1 VTKAETNLL
10 DQLFALDLQTRE
22 ALDRLFARFPRV
34 ILEDFE
40 FIPALGERPDV
51 VCGVFHDLSTGQT
64 IRLGGQTAQLARD
77 QLTDRPPYDIGP
89 DTLVVC
95 FVANAEMACHLS
107 LGWPIPK
114 NILDLSPEI
123 KCHVNGKGIPRKTQ
137 GLIGALK
144 YFGLDTIAPKRKDA
158 MRERIMKGWPFTAEE
173 LKQILDYCAEDVEM
187 LRLLLFKL
195 LPHIDLPL
203 ALHRGEAVCAL
214 AHSEHIGVP
223 IDMGIFPELADKKCW
238 REMRDSMVPLVDV
251 HGIYVR
257 DKLGAWHWNNARFE
271 EMTVAEGISWPR
283 KENGKLDLRRKTFD
297 SMAKAY
303 PQQIEPLRQLR
314 YIRDKLRSIQLSVGH
329 DGRNRTVLWPFSS
342 KTSRTQPKAKHWIFS
357 PSVWL
362 RFLIKPEPGKALAYI
377 DYSSMEFGAAAALSD
392 KHVGPNN
399 LMLDLYES
407 DDPYLNFGKTV
418 GQLTR
423 DATRDMLGVEAKR
436 DQLKVMCLGTQYNM
450 RALTLSTRLGVTYL
464 EAHEM
469 LQLHRGLFSQYWHW
483 SEDWLHHSLNTGMM
497 RTVYGWQC
505 ATGVTEFSE
514 NTIRNWPIQ
523 STCADIFRLAYVW
536 GTRHGLTLIAPV
548 HDAVLLEAPE
558 DRIEADVALMREI
571 MRRASRVILNPT
583 ADGTIELRTD
593 VKIVRYPDRFTDSRG
608 TELWETVMK
617 LLAERRQRQEAAARE
632 AG

>member
-1 VTKAETNLL
+1 MTGADLP
-10 DQLFALDLQTRE
+10 FA
-22 ALDRLFARFPRV
+22 RV

-40 FIPALGERPDV
+40 FVSVPGERPDV
-51 VCGVFHDLSTGQT
+51 VCGVFHDLGTGQT
-64 IRLGGQTAQLARD
+64 IRLTRD

-114 NILDLSPEI
+114 NILDLSAEF
-123 KCHVNGKGIPRKTQ
+123 KCHVNGKGIPRKNQ
-137 GLIGALK
+137 GLIGALQ
-144 YFGLDTIAPKRKDA
+144 YFGLSSIAPKRKDA

-195 LPHIDLPL
+195 LPHIDLPI
-203 ALHRGEAVCAL
+203 ALHRGEAVAAL
-214 AHSEHIGVP
+214 ARSEHIGVP
-223 IDMGIFPELADKKCW
+223 IDMEIFPQLADKKTW
-238 REMRDSMVPLVDV
+238 RELRDSMVPLVDV

-257 DKLGAWHWNNARFE
+257 DKLGEWHWNNARFE
-271 EMTVAEGISWPR
+271 ELVASEGINWPR
-283 KENGKLDLRRKTFD
+283 TETGKLDLRRKTFE
-297 SMAKAY
+297 STAKAY
-303 PQQIEPLRQLR
+303 PQIEPLRQLR

-377 DYSSMEFGAAAALSD
+377 DYSSMEFLGAAALSD
-392 KHVGPNN
+392 GHVSSNN
-399 LMLDLYES
+399 PMLDLYAG
-407 DDPYLNFGKTV
+407 DPYLNFGKIV
-418 GQLTR
+418 GLIPP
-423 DATRDMLGVEAKR
+423 DATRDTPGVAVIRDRLKVLCLGV
-436 DQLKVMCLGTQYNM
+436 QYGM
-450 RALTLSTRLGVTYL
+450 QKSTLATRLGVSEI
-464 EAHEM
+464 EAHEL

-483 SEDWLHHSLNTGMM
+483 SEDWLHHSLTSGMM
-497 RTVYGWQC
+497 KTVFGWQC
-505 ATGVTEFSE
+505 ATGITELNGRS
-514 NTIRNWPIQ
+514 IRNWPIQ
-523 STCADIFRLAYVW
+523 STCADMFRLAYVW

-593 VKIVRYPDRFTDSRG
+593 VKIIRYPDRFTDSRG
-608 TELWETVMK
+608 TELWDTVLK
-617 LLAERRQRQEAAARE
+617 LLAERRERQEAAARE
-632 AG
+632 AS

>member
-1 VTKAETNLL
+1 VTGSNLP
-10 DQLFALDLQTRE
+10 FA
-22 ALDRLFARFPRV
+22 RV

-40 FIPALGERPDV
+40 FIPVPGERPDV
-51 VCGVFHDLSTGQT
+51 VCMVFHDLSTGQT
-64 IRLGGQTAQLARD
+64 TRLTRD

-114 NILDLSPEI
+114 NILDLSPEF
-123 KCHVNGKGIPRKTQ
+123 KCHVNGKGISRKNQ
-137 GLIGALK
+137 GLIGALQ
-144 YFGLDTIAPKRKDA
+144 YFGLSTIAPKRKDA
-158 MRERIMKGWPFTAEE
+158 TRARIMKGWPFTAEE

-187 LRLLLFKL
+187 LRQLLFKL
-195 LPHIDLPL
+195 LPHIDLPI
-203 ALHRGEAVCAL
+203 ALHRGEGVGCL
-214 AHSEHIGVP
+214 AHSEHVGVP
-223 IDMGIFPELADKKCW
+223 IDMEIFPDLNDKKCW
-238 REMRDSMVPLVDV
+238 RELRDDLVPGVDV

-257 DKLGAWHWNNARFE
+257 DKLGEWHWNNARFE
-271 EMTVAEGISWPR
+271 ELVASERINWPR
-283 KENGKLDLRRKTFD
+283 TETGKLDLRRKTFE

-303 PQQIEPLRQLR
+303 PQIEPLRQLR
-314 YIRDKLRSIQLSVGH
+314 YIRDKLRTIQLSVGR

-392 KHVGPNN
+392 GHSGPNN
-399 LMLDLYES
+399 PMLELYKS
-407 DDPYLNFGKTV
+407 GDPYLNFGKII
-418 GQLTR
+418 GLIPPN
-423 DATRDMLGVEAKR
+423 ATRETPGVEVIR
-436 DQLKVMCLGTQYNM
+436 DRLKVLCLGTQYGM
-450 RALTLSTRLGVTYL
+450 QRSTLATRLGVSDL

-469 LQLHRGLFSQYWHW
+469 LLLHRGLFSQYWHW
-483 SEDWLHHSLNTGMM
+483 SEDWLQHSLNGGTM

-505 ATGVTEFSE
+505 ATGITEFSE
-514 NTIRNWPIQ
+514 RSIRNWPIQ

-593 VKIVRYPDRFTDSRG
+593 VKIIRYPNCFTDSRG
-608 TELWETVMK
+608 TELWETVLR

-632 AG
+632 AS